1 MPQQPLPTGPDV
13 DRLMVP
19 DDLLRQLHD
28 ANERF
33 RLAKEQ
39 LQKTTDDSDDR
50 HVARV
55 EERFVELRKAERD
68 LEELTAKVQEILHR
82 PA

>member
-1 MPQQPLPTGPDV
+1 MPQQPLPTGPDL
-13 DRLMVP
+13 DRHMVP

-39 LQKTTDDSDDR
+39 LQETTNDSDDR
-50 HVARV
+50 HVQRV
-55 EERFVELRKAERD
+55 EDRFAELRKAERD
-68 LEELTAKVQEILHR
+68 LEELTAKVQEILRR

>member
-1 MPQQPLPTGPDV
+1 MPEQPQPTGPDV
-13 DRLMVP
+13 DRLIVP

-39 LQKTTDDSDDR
+39 LQQATDASDFE
-50 HVARV
+50 HEKGV
-55 EERFVELRKAERD
+55 EDRFVELRKAERD
-68 LEELTAKVQEILHR
+68 LEDLTAKVQEILGR

>member
-1 MPQQPLPTGPDV
+1 MPEQPLPTGPDV
-13 DRLMVP
+13 GRLVVP

-39 LQKTTDDSDDR
+39 LQKTTNDSDDR
-50 HVARV
+50 HVERV
-55 EERFVELRKAERD
+55 EERFAELRKAERD
-68 LEELTAKVQEILHR
+68 LEELTAKVQEILRR
-82 PA
+82 PS

>member
-1 MPQQPLPTGPDV
+1 MPEQPQPTGPDV
-13 DRLMVP
+13 ERLIVP

-28 ANERF
+28 ANEQF

-39 LQKTTDDSDDR
+39 LHHATDASDFEHQKG
-50 HVARV
+50 V
-55 EERFVELRKAERD
+55 EVRFVELRKAERD
-68 LEELTAKVQEILHR
+68 LEELTVKVQEILRR

>member
-33 RLAKEQ
+33 RLAKDQ
-39 LQKTTDDSDDR
+39 LQETTNDSDNR
-50 HVARV
+50 HVERV
-55 EERFVELRKAERD
+55 EDRFVELRKAERD
-68 LEELTAKVQEILHR
+68 LEDLTAKVQEILRR
-82 PA
+82 PS

>member
-1 MPQQPLPTGPDV
+1 MPQQPLPTGPDL

-39 LQKTTDDSDDR
+39 LQETTNDSDDR
-50 HVARV
+50 HVQRV
-55 EERFVELRKAERD
+55 EDRFAELRKAERD
-68 LEELTAKVQEILHR
+68 LEELTAKVQEILRR